1 VGLYD
6 AADEFLV
13 PLRRVPGGAW
23 PGADQPARG
32 ARLSVAGA
40 PVSALV
46 RDGDVLLVRV
56 FNPGR
61 DPVTATVHLDGAA
74 ARGEVVDLVGTI
86 VAPFAGAIDVPAGA
100 IRTLRVGPEGVG

>member
-1 VGLYD
+1 
-6 AADEFLV
+6 
-13 PLRRVPGGAW
+13 
-23 PGADQPARG
+23 
-32 ARLSVAGA
+32 
-40 PVSALV
+40 
-46 RDGDVLLVRV
+46 V